1 MFCLYVWNIWIKTDH
16 IHIEVLVLI
25 LIFLLTREYLANKVT
40 YPPIL
45 LVFYNKTVMKTR
57 RVIIRH
63 SSYCS
68 GISLGLPCV
77 RSVLR
82 CYHTG
87 TITTV
92 TDWTI
97 SSCFYCERTN
107 ITGFVVH
114 SCNVFAHLTSYTY
127 YVGQTAHVNQR
138 LFIETL
144 HVPGLKPDMTFWK
157 RLSL

>member
-87 TITTV
+87 TTTTV
-92 TDWTI
+92 IDWTI
-97 SSCFYCERTN
+97 PSRVY
-107 ITGFVVH
+107 
-114 SCNVFAHLTSYTY
+114 
-127 YVGQTAHVNQR
+127 
-138 LFIETL
+138 
-144 HVPGLKPDMTFWK
+144 WK
-157 RLSL
+157 RRNRIGWTYNLYVPWQNNRVLLQFPTVLFRHCNSQIFCRIVAAHW